1 MSCFGGFFII
11 TKVFLLERLFFNTFE
26 KRVYMKKRL
35 TAIAL
40 LFVVFASAQESITY
54 QKPSAEI
61 MQLADFERAPSVF
74 MDSKREQMIFSY
86 RDTYKSLDDL
96 NQDEMKLAGL
106 RVNPVTNI
114 SSTMTY
120 VNNLKTRKLK
130 DKTEQQVKGLPANAR
145 IAYLGFSPD
154 EKKLAF
160 TNTTKIA
167 VELWILDL
175 ASNSAKKISNQSLN
189 ANLGS
194 PYVWMSD
201 SQTLLIK
208 QIPADRKALID
219 EKQNLPT
226 GPTVSTSDGKVSQ
239 NRTYQ
244 DLLKNPQDEA
254 NFETLAKSDLVKI
267 SINGDQQKFK
277 SEGIYSGMNFSP
289 DGNYLML
296 TTIQKP
302 YSYIV
307 PLNRFPMTSTVYN
320 KNGNLVKV
328 VNETPLNEIMPKG
341 FSSVREGKRNISWR
355 DDQPATLVYAEALD
369 GGDQAKKVEYRDEI
383 FVWDAPFNTAPK
395 SFFKTEQRFNGIDWS
410 NGNVAIVSDSWYDTR
425 NSKSYLINLKDNSSR
440 IIEDRNYQD
449 IYSDSGRFAENK
461 NQFGRNVI
469 DIKNGKAHLIGAGF
483 TKDGQFPF
491 IDQLDLGT
499 MKKNRLYT
507 SKLKNSKESIID
519 ILDPKTGQV
528 LVVEQSA
535 TQYPN
540 YFVRNIKNGKATAVT
555 HFANPFE
562 SIKNVY
568 KEVITYKR
576 NDGVEL
582 TGTLYLPANYNRKNP
597 TEKLP
602 LLIWAYPREY
612 VSKDTAGQSTQN
624 PNDFTFPSYG
634 SFIYWVT
641 KGYAVLDDASFPI
654 IGEGKAQPNDTFIT
668 QLVADGRAAIDAVD
682 KLGYIDRT
690 KVAVGGH
697 SYGAFMT
704 ANLLTHSKDYAC
716 GIARSGAYNRTLTPF
731 GFQSEQRN
739 YWDVPEIYNTM
750 SPFMTAD
757 KMKTPMLLIHGEA
770 DNNPGTFT
778 LQTERYFQA
787 LKNLGAPVRMVLLPK
802 ESHGYAAKES
812 ILHTLWEQDQ
822 FLEKCFKNK

>member
-1 MSCFGGFFII
+1 
-11 TKVFLLERLFFNTFE
+11 
-26 KRVYMKKRL
+26 MKKRL
-35 TAIAL
+35 TTIAL
-40 LFVVFASAQESITY
+40 LCMMFANAQENITY
-54 QKPSAEI
+54 QKPSPEI
-61 MQLADFERAPSVF
+61 LQLANFERAPSVS
-74 MDSKREQMIFSY
+74 MNSNRDWMIFSY
-86 RDTYKSLDDL
+86 RSTYKTLDDL
-96 NQDEMKLAGL
+96 NQEEMKLAGL

-114 SSTMTY
+114 SSTITY
-120 VNNLKTRKLK
+120 VNNLKTRKLT
-130 DKTEQQVKGLPANAR
+130 DKNEAQVKGLPNNPK
-145 IAYLGFSPD
+145 IAYLSFSPD

-160 TNTTKIA
+160 TNTTSNA

-175 ASNSAKKISNQSLN
+175 TTNTAKKISNQPLN

-194 PYVWMSD
+194 PFVWMSD
-201 SQTLLIK
+201 SENLLVK
-208 QIPADRKALID
+208 VIPANRKELID
-219 EKQNLPT
+219 EKKNLPT
-226 GPTVSTSDGKVSQ
+226 GPIVSNSDGKVSQ

-254 NFETLAKSDLVKI
+254 NFETLAKSELVKI
-267 SINGDQQKFK
+267 STSGTAQKFK
-277 SEGIYSGMNFSP
+277 DAELYTSVNFSP

-307 PLNRFPMTSTVYN
+307 PLSRFPMTSTVYD
-320 KNGNLVKV
+320 KEGNLVKT

-341 FSSVREGKRNISWR
+341 FSSVRAGKRNMSWR

-369 GGDQAKKVEYRDEI
+369 GGDQAKQVEYRDEL
-383 FVWDAPFNTAPK
+383 FLWEAPFNAEPR
-395 SFFKTEQRFNGIDWS
+395 SFFKTKQRFSNIEWS
-410 NGNVAIVSDSWYDTR
+410 NSNVAIITDSWYDTR
-425 NSKSYLINLKDNSSR
+425 NSKSYLVNLTDNSSK
-440 IIEDRNYQD
+440 IIDDRNYQD
-449 IYSDSGRFAENK
+449 VYSDPGNFVETKNK
-461 NQFGRNVI
+461 FGRSVI
-469 DIKNGKAHLIGAGF
+469 NIDNNKAHLIGDGF

-491 IDQLDLGT
+491 IDELDLNGLG
-499 MKKNRLYT
+499 KKRIYKSN
-507 SKLKNSKESIID
+507 LKNSKESIVD
-519 ILDPKTGQV
+519 ILDAKSGKV
-528 LVVEQSA
+528 LVVEQSSS
-535 TQYPN
+535 QYPN

-555 HFANPFE
+555 NFENPFE

-568 KEVITYKR
+568 KEVIKYKR

-582 TGTLYLPANYNRKNP
+582 TGTLYLPANYDRKNHK
-597 TEKLP
+597 EKLP

-612 VSKDTAGQSTQN
+612 VNKDTAGQNTQN

-654 IGEGKAQPNDTFIT
+654 IGEGDAQPNDTFVT
-668 QLVADGRAAIDAVD
+668 QLVANGKAAIDAVD

-704 ANLLTHSKDYAC
+704 ANLLTYSKDYAC

-750 SPFMTAD
+750 SPFMQAD

-802 ESHGYAAKES
+802 EAHGYAAKEN

-822 FLEKCFKNK
+822 FLEKCLKK